1 MSGIAG
7 AVHLDG
13 RPADPALIGRMARAL
28 AHRGPDGESRWVAG
42 PVGLAHRR
50 LAAATPEDKQP
61 FADTDGRVF
70 VWDGRLDQ
78 PARFEHAWG
87 EFAVA
92 AWDARSKTLLCARDA
107 FGVKP
112 LYYHWDGRRLLF
124 ASEVG
129 ALLEAA
135 AVVRRPDAST
145 IADYL
150 LMDFR
155 DPGATFFE
163 GIRRVPPG
171 HVLTVGKRGLS
182 LHRYWRPAASAPGVS
197 EEDHAANFAACLLE
211 SVRDR
216 LSDASAAGV
225 LLSGGIDSTL
235 IAAVAGAVRGRDARP
250 LASATFLHEGLL
262 AEDWEAIA
270 FLMAAGAIAPP
281 RTCTNVS
288 ILEILTASPEPPNDE
303 GYPVLSVLF
312 DADAAHEFRVL
323 LTGIGGDELSSAAER
338 GAIGDLLGSL
348 RPIRAWREAAALAR
362 AYGHDGWRAS
372 TDVLRTALPAGPRLA
387 VRRLALRRLPRWLR
401 PRLARARRPWPG
413 EVGGPRF
420 ETRMAAASW
429 RALTA
434 PSFTMALEKLDAESA
449 ALGIELRHPYLDRR
463 VVECFLATPPAVLV
477 RHGYRKQFVQRALG
491 CRMPLRTIERP
502 GEHVPSPDGAAQLR
516 RDAAMLERGLFRP
529 DARVFDYVDRAEA
542 ERMRDAYLARGAP
555 HGARLWSF
563 LLLET
568 WLRRTFTP

>member
-1 MSGIAG
+1 RAAGGDGARRAPGGAGDARHAAYRRRATRRPALRSRVARVRRATADRYDRRRLHANRRRPGPGAMSGIAG

-78 PARFEHAWG
+78 PARFEHARG

-129 ALLEAA
+129 ALLEDA

-145 IADYL
+145 IADHL

-182 LHRYWRPAASAPGVS
+182 LHRYWRPAASAHVHERLHPRDS
-197 EEDHAANFAACLLE
+197 
-211 SVRDR
+211 DR
-216 LSDASAAGV
+216 LSGATERRGLPGTV
-225 LLSGGIDSTL
+225 
-235 IAAVAGAVRGRDARP
+235 GAVRRGRRPRVPRAAHRHRRRRAVERRGAGRDR
-250 LASATFLHEGLL
+250 
-262 AEDWEAIA
+262 
-270 FLMAAGAIAPP
+270 
-281 RTCTNVS
+281 
-288 ILEILTASPEPPNDE
+288 
-303 GYPVLSVLF
+303 
-312 DADAAHEFRVL
+312 
-323 LTGIGGDELSSAAER
+323 
-338 GAIGDLLGSL
+338 
-348 RPIRAWREAAALAR
+348 
-362 AYGHDGWRAS
+362 
-372 TDVLRTALPAGPRLA
+372 
-387 VRRLALRRLPRWLR
+387 
-401 PRLARARRPWPG
+401 
-413 EVGGPRF
+413 
-420 ETRMAAASW
+420 
-429 RALTA
+429 
-434 PSFTMALEKLDAESA
+434 
-449 ALGIELRHPYLDRR
+449 
-463 VVECFLATPPAVLV
+463 
-477 RHGYRKQFVQRALG
+477 
-491 CRMPLRTIERP
+491 
-502 GEHVPSPDGAAQLR
+502 
-516 RDAAMLERGLFRP
+516 
-529 DARVFDYVDRAEA
+529 
-542 ERMRDAYLARGAP
+542 
-555 HGARLWSF
+555 
-563 LLLET
+563 
-568 WLRRTFTP
+568 

>member
-1 MSGIAG
+1 VSGIAG
-7 AVHLDG
+7 AVHVDG
-13 RPADPALIGRMARAL
+13 RPADAALIDRMARAL
-28 AHRGPDGESRWVAG
+28 AHRGPDGESRWLAG

-50 LAAATPEDKQP
+50 LAAAAPEDKQP
-61 FADTDGRVF
+61 LTGADGRVF
-70 VWDGRLDQ
+70 VWDGRLEQ
-78 PARFEHAWG
+78 PARFEDTSG

-129 ALLEAA
+129 ALLADA

-163 GIRRVPPG
+163 GICRVPPG
-171 HVLTVGKRGLS
+171 HVLTVGERGLS
-182 LHRYWRPAASAPGVS
+182 LRRYWRPAASAPGVR
-197 EEDHAANFAACLLE
+197 EEDHAADFAACLRE

-216 LSDASAAGV
+216 VSDASAAGM

-235 IAAVAGAVRGRDARP
+235 IAAVAGAVRGRDVRP
-250 LASATFLHEGLL
+250 LASATLLHEGVL

-270 FLMAAGAIAPP
+270 FLTAAGAVAPP

-288 ILEILTASPEPPNDE
+288 VLEILTASAEPPNDE
-303 GYPVLSVLF
+303 GYPVLSVLL

-348 RPIRAWREAAALAR
+348 RPIRAWREAVALAR
-362 AYGHDGWRAS
+362 AYGHRGWRAS
-372 TDVLRTALPAGPRLA
+372 ADVLWTALPPGRRRAAGRL
-387 VRRLALRRLPRWLR
+387 VRRRLPRWLR
-401 PRLARARRPWPG
+401 PGLAQARRPWPG
-413 EVGGPRF
+413 DVSGPRF
-420 ETRMAAASW
+420 ETRLAAASW

-449 ALGIELRHPYLDRR
+449 RLGIELRHPYLDRR
-463 VVECFLATPPAVLV
+463 VVECFLATPPAALV
-477 RHGYRKQFVQRALG
+477 RYGYRKQFVQRALG
-491 CRMPLRTIERP
+491 CPVPLRAIEHP
-502 GEHVPSPDGAAQLR
+502 GEHVPSPDGAAQLH
-516 RDAAMLERGLFRP
+516 RDAAMFARGLFRA
-529 DARVFDYVDRAEA
+529 DARVFEYVDRSEA
-542 ERMRDAYLARGAP
+542 ERMRDAYLAGGAP

-563 LLLET
+563 LLLDL
-568 WLRRTFTP
+568 WLRRTFAS

>member
-1 MSGIAG
+1 
-7 AVHLDG
+7 
-13 RPADPALIGRMARAL
+13 
-28 AHRGPDGESRWVAG
+28 
-42 PVGLAHRR
+42 
-50 LAAATPEDKQP
+50 
-61 FADTDGRVF
+61 
-70 VWDGRLDQ
+70 
-78 PARFEHAWG
+78 
-87 EFAVA
+87 
-92 AWDARSKTLLCARDA
+92 
-107 FGVKP
+107 
-112 LYYHWDGRRLLF
+112 YYHWDGRRLLF

-129 ALLEAA
+129 ALLEDA

-250 LASATFLHEGLL
+250 LASATVLHEGL
-262 AEDWEAIA
+262 
-270 FLMAAGAIAPP
+270 P
-281 RTCTNVS
+281 
-288 ILEILTASPEPPNDE
+288 
-303 GYPVLSVLF
+303 
-312 DADAAHEFRVL
+312 
-323 LTGIGGDELSSAAER
+323 AAER

-372 TDVLRTALPAGPRLA
+372 TDVLRTALPPGPRRA

-413 EVGGPRF
+413 EGGGPRF

-555 HGARLWSF
+555 HGAR
-563 LLLET
+563 
-568 WLRRTFTP
+568 